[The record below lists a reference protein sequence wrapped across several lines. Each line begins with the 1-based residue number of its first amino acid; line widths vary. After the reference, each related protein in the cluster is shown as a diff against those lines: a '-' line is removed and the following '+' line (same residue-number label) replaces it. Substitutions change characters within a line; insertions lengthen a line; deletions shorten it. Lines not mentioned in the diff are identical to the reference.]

1 MQCPELKVTR
11 ARDAAQ
17 NWPGPLLSKGVTQ
30 GRHSLRT
37 TIAAGLAQ

>member
-17 NWPGPLLSKGVTQ
+17 NWPGPLLCKGVTQ
-30 GRHSLRT
+30 EKKSILPLR
-37 TIAAGLAQ
+37 IIVEV